1 MKALAAVSIEK
12 GDPVWFGCDVGQMAS
27 RERGLLV
34 HNLYDYSALLG
45 VDLSTTKEDRVN
57 SGQSMMTHAMLL
69 VGVDM
74 VEGKPRRWRVENS
87 WGTDIGDKGFFT
99 MDDDWFTE
107 YVFEVVVKKSDLP
120 DELRAA
126 LDTEPLV
133 LPAWDPMG
141 ALA

>member
-1 MKALAAVSIEK
+1 MHTYICIHSN
-12 GDPVWFGCDVGQMAS
+12 
-27 RERGLLV
+27 
-34 HNLYDYSALLG
+34 H
-45 VDLSTTKEDRVN
+45 DR
-57 SGQSMMTHAMLL
+57 THSLHARLH
-69 VGVDM
+69 
-74 VEGKPRRWRVENS
+74 S